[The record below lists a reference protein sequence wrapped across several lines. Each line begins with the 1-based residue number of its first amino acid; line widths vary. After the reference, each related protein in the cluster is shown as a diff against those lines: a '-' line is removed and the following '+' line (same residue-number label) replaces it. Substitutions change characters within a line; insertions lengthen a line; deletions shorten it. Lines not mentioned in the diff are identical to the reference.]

1 MCRVILVP
9 LDGNP
14 ASIDVLRLFISK
26 AALSFAGHPVI
37 ERFFVLLQPL
47 VFFELDNLLGDEV
60 DSPSRIVDDGSVEQI
75 MVFGQGQVFLELF
88 SVLFKLVLEDL
99 LGDHLALSYFLLL
112 CGDEPVVDERDSP

>member
-26 AALSFAGHPVI
+26 AALSFAGHPVV
-37 ERFFVLLQPL
+37 ERFLVLLQPL
-47 VFFELDNLLGDEV
+47 VFFELDNLLGDEI

-75 MVFGQGQVFLELF
+75 MVFGQG
-88 SVLFKLVLEDL
+88 
-99 LGDHLALSYFLLL
+99 
-112 CGDEPVVDERDSP
+112 